1 MNENEI
7 SPKTDSRLN
16 RIKLVSRI
24 VRYVVLANLVFNVCF
39 FFVGRHGFYLGLHE
53 ISMRS
58 YLNILLL
65 GLASFWFWE
74 LASLFR
80 LYERGL
86 FFGAEAIR
94 CIKILGIVCLCGW
107 LTMVA
112 LHFAPYPVMQ
122 FPNVQPGTQVV
133 IVQRDA
139 LFSFNFGT
147 GVDFGPLLVGASVVV
162 AAWIM
167 GEARKIQEEQELTV

>member
-1 MNENEI
+1 MNANEI
-7 SPKTDSRLN
+7 SPKANARLN

-24 VRYVVLANLVFNVCF
+24 VRYVVLANLIFNVCI

-53 ISMRS
+53 ISIRS

-65 GLASFWFWE
+65 GFASFWFWE

-94 CIKILGIVCLCGW
+94 CIKILGILCLCGW

-112 LHFAPYPVMQ
+112 LHFTGHPVMQ
-122 FPNVQPGTQVV
+122 FPNLPPGTQVV
-133 IVQRDA
+133 IVQRDV
-139 LFSFNFGT
+139 LFAFNFGT
-147 GVDFGPLLVGASVVV
+147 RIDFGPLLVGASVVV

-167 GEARKIQEEQELTV
+167 DEARKLQEEQDLTV